1 MYVYGR
7 PGEADLV
14 ALLSMVKT
22 TYNNPEVYVMDP
34 GYGDCGT
41 LYDQDRI
48 DYMKTFI
55 SAIAKCIFSVKVM
68 PICFDNVVL
77 SMNCSKCKM

>member
-1 MYVYGR
+1 MFVHRR

-22 TYNNPEVYVMDP
+22 AYNNPEVYVMDP

-48 DYMKTFI
+48 DYTKTFI
-55 SAIAKCIFSVKVM
+55 SAIAKCIMF
-68 PICFDNVVL
+68 FR
-77 SMNCSKCKM
+77 